1 MAKAEKKEPAFSAD
15 MEVTGTFLARI
26 HGKSIRWV
34 QGLRDDG
41 VIKQSSTGRYK
52 LDDAIQAIY
61 DRATRRQV
69 SEDIEKANVVKVKAE
84 ATMKAAKSKIV
95 NMEAQELSGQMHRAE
110 DIKALTEDLVFAF
123 RHALVSLP
131 GRLSMDVAAAQTAP
145 EAAAIIRREVNVIL
159 KELAQYQYDPDKYAE
174 RVRER
179 RDWDKN
185 DDSREDVNE

>member
-1 MAKAEKKEPAFSAD
+1 MARAEKKEPAISAD

-179 RDWDKN
+179 RDWNKDN
-185 DDSREDVNE
+185 DSREDMNE

>member
-1 MAKAEKKEPAFSAD
+1 MAAAREKVTDET
-15 MEVTGTFLARI
+15 EVTATELAIVLGVTARRIQQLTQDGTILTVKRGRFLLCDSV
-26 HGKSIRWV
+26 K
-34 QGLRDDG
+34 
-41 VIKQSSTGRYK
+41 RY
-52 LDDAIQAIY
+52 ISF
-61 DRATRRQV
+61 ATRRQV

>member
-1 MAKAEKKEPAFSAD
+1 MARAEKKEPAISAD

>member
-1 MAKAEKKEPAFSAD
+1 MARAEKKEPAISAD

-145 EAAAIIRREVNVIL
+145 EAAAIIHREVNVIL